1 MMNDLDE
8 IREKLTSKEERLKIL
23 GEIND
28 LTYFGPVRQ
37 TIKKLSKKNEE
48 EYEQITLLDDRA
60 EYLRNLVNLCFEELE
75 RLEEEK

>member
-1 MMNDLDE
+1 MMSDLDE

-23 GEIND
+23 DEIND
-28 LTYFGPVRQ
+28 LTYFGPVGQ
-37 TIKKLSKKNEE
+37 TIKKMSKKED
-48 EYEQITLLDDRA
+48 EYEQITLLHDRA

>member
-1 MMNDLDE
+1 MSDLDE

-23 GEIND
+23 DEIND
-28 LTYFGPVRQ
+28 LTYFGPVGQ
-37 TIKKLSKKNEE
+37 TIKKMSKKED
-48 EYEQITLLDDRA
+48 EYEQITLLHDRA

>member
-1 MMNDLDE
+1 MMNSLDE

-28 LTYFGPVRQ
+28 LTYFGPVGQ
-37 TIKKLSKKNEE
+37 TIKKMSKNEK
-48 EYEQITLLDDRA
+48 EYEQITLLHDRA

>member
-1 MMNDLDE
+1 MMIDLDE

-28 LTYFGPVRQ
+28 LTYFGQAGQ
-37 TIKKLSKKNEE
+37 TIKKIPKEE
-48 EYEQITLLDDRA
+48 EHEQMTLLHDRA
-60 EYLRNLVNLCFEELE
+60 EYLRNLVNLCFEEFE

>member
-1 MMNDLDE
+1 MIDLDE

-28 LTYFGPVRQ
+28 LTYFGPVGQ
-37 TIKKLSKKNEE
+37 IVKKMSKEE
-48 EYEQITLLDDRA
+48 EHEQITLLHDRA

>member
-1 MMNDLDE
+1 MMSNLDE

-23 GEIND
+23 DEIND
-28 LTYFGPVRQ
+28 LTYFGPVEQ
-37 TIKKLSKKNEE
+37 TLKKMSKKEE
-48 EYEQITLLDDRA
+48 EYAQITLLHDRA

>member
-1 MMNDLDE
+1 MMIDLDE

-23 GEIND
+23 SEIND
-28 LTYFGPVRQ
+28 LTYFGQAGQ
-37 TIKKLSKKNEE
+37 TTKKMPKEVE
-48 EYEQITLLDDRA
+48 HEQITLLRDRA

>member
-1 MMNDLDE
+1 MSNLDE

-23 GEIND
+23 DEIND
-28 LTYFGPVRQ
+28 LTYFGPVEQ
-37 TIKKLSKKNEE
+37 TLKKMSKKEE
-48 EYEQITLLDDRA
+48 EYAQITLLHDRA

>member
-1 MMNDLDE
+1 MSNLDE

-28 LTYFGPVRQ
+28 LTYFGQVDL
-37 TIKKLSKKNEE
+37 TIKKMSKEE
-48 EYEQITLLDDRA
+48 EHEQITLLRDRA
-60 EYLRNLVNLCFEELE
+60 EYLRNLVNLCFEEIE

>member
-1 MMNDLDE
+1 MMSNLDE

-28 LTYFGPVRQ
+28 LTYFGQVDL
-37 TIKKLSKKNEE
+37 TIKKMSKEE
-48 EYEQITLLDDRA
+48 EHEQITLLRDRA
-60 EYLRNLVNLCFEELE
+60 EYLRNLVNLCFEEIE

>member
-1 MMNDLDE
+1 MIDLDE

-28 LTYFGPVRQ
+28 LTYLGPVGQ
-37 TIKKLSKKNEE
+37 IIKKMPKEE
-48 EYEQITLLDDRA
+48 EHQQLTLLHDRA